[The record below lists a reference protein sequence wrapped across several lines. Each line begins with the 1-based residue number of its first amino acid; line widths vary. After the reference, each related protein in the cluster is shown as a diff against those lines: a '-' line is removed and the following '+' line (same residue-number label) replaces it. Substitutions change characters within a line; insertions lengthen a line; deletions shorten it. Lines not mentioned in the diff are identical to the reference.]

1 MPTWKCTKKI
11 EPREPEHSCVLV
23 STISSMEKCEWVPK
37 AAWNF
42 RLCYVFSH
50 KITHICMWEE
60 KPVAKKTS
68 FFYFICF
75 YVVSRL
81 ANSTGTEHLHKG
93 RPAPQRDSWLQW
105 SYEFSRSSQPGLN
118 SLCCFPD
125 SFLYLQTTQ
134 SLNSQIIKHADC
146 HRGDQETKRL
156 PS

>member
-1 MPTWKCTKKI
+1 MNTNMCRWYKQ
-11 EPREPEHSCVLV
+11 
-23 STISSMEKCEWVPK
+23 
-37 AAWNF
+37 NF
-42 RLCYVFSH
+42 RLCCVFSH
-50 KITHICMWEE
+50 KITHMCMWEE

-146 HRGDQETKRL
+146 TGETKKPRDYLLSDSVLMRL
-156 PS
+156 LLWMIVQE